1 MKFAPFRA
9 AGIFLVAML
18 VPTIPFILEFAQRA
32 PSDVGLL
39 VGPQLISGILFW
51 AGSRVAR
58 DPHSVKSLV
67 LVVLGTWSFNYATTG
82 LARDLF
88 PDFSYAKQITMVIQL
103 AFVFMAA
110 WRLAPKVPPPPKVSG
125 AAV

>member
-9 AGIFLVAML
+9 AGIFLVVML
-18 VPTIPFILEFAQRA
+18 VPTIPFVLEFAQHA
-32 PSDVGLL
+32 PWEVGLL

-51 AGSRVAR
+51 AGARVAR
-58 DPHSVKSLV
+58 DPHSVKSLAV
-67 LVVLGTWSFNYATTG
+67 VVLGTWSFNYATTG
-82 LARDLF
+82 LARDLI
-88 PDFSYAKQITMVIQL
+88 PDVSYAKQVTMVLQL

-110 WRLAPKVPPPPKVSG
+110 WRLPPKVPPPSKVND

>member
-18 VPTIPFILEFAQRA
+18 VPTIPFILEFAPRA

-39 VGPQLISGILFW
+39 VGPQLISGVLFW
-51 AGSRVAR
+51 AGARVAR
-58 DPHSVKSLV
+58 DPHSVKSLAV
-67 LVVLGTWSFNYATTG
+67 VVLGTWGFNYATTG

-88 PDFSYAKQITMVIQL
+88 PDVSYARQITMVLQF
-103 AFVFMAA
+103 AFAFMAA
-110 WRLAPKVPPPPKVSG
+110 WRLAPKVPPPSKVSD